1 MNRSKRLGRARST
14 ATWSCMISLVVLASV
29 PSMATVT
36 RSTET
41 GFAITQEVELPV
53 GAETAYDV
61 MTGNIGS
68 WWDHNFSGAPAEF
81 YIEAKP
87 GGGFYEIFDD
97 SGDGVLHAT
106 VTFAQRGKM
115 LRFIGPLGLAGNAI
129 DMVTTYE
136 YSARGDGCVVKL
148 TVDASGHIE
157 EGWPETVDSVWNHFL
172 VERLKPYV
180 ESGKYREK
188 KE

>member
-1 MNRSKRLGRARST
+1 MCL
-14 ATWSCMISLVVLASV
+14 ISLAAFAPA
-29 PSMATVT
+29 PSTATVT
-36 RSTET
+36 RSTDT
-41 GFAITQEVELPV
+41 GFTIAQEVELPV
-53 GAETAYDV
+53 AVETAYDV
-61 MTGNIGS
+61 MTGNIGG
-68 WWDHNFSGAPAEF
+68 WWDHSFSGTPAEF
-81 YIEAKP
+81 YIEAEP

-106 VTFAQRGKM
+106 VTFAQRGKL

-129 DMVTTYE
+129 NMVTTYE
-136 YSARGDGCVVKL
+136 FAARGNGCVVQL
-148 TVDASGHIE
+148 TVDASGHVE
-157 EGWPETVDSVWNHFL
+157 KGWPETVDSVWNHFL